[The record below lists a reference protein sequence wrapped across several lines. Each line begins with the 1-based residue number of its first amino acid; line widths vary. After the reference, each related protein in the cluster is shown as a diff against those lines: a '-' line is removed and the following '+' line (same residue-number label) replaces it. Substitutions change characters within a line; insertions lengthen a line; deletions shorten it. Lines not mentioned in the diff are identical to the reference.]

1 MEENIEF
8 LNKQREENKQGKIK
22 ILNDKTIE
30 DIKLLKELKKAGVNK
45 AIIQEKIN
53 EVDEVNDIETADD
66 IYNDDAIFDN
76 GKNKED
82 NYNVLNDIMTNE
94 VKNDLGEDNDIL
106 MTYDRDDDDEY
117 MENEDKGFIY
127 N

>member
-1 MEENIEF
+1 
-8 LNKQREENKQGKIK
+8 
-22 ILNDKTIE
+22 
-30 DIKLLKELKKAGVNK
+30 LKKAGVNK

-76 GKNKED
+76 GENKED
-82 NYNVLNDIMTNE
+82 NYNALNDIMNNG
-94 VKNDLGEDNDIL
+94 VKNGLSEDNDRL
-106 MTYDRDDDDEY
+106 MTYDREDDDEY
-117 MENEDKGFIY
+117 MENEDMGFIY